1 MSRPCRYRDAPMAC
15 RDDGRVVLRSLAG
28 RVPLLTL
35 QATRPPGKLAAYVR
49 YILRNDRTPVLV
61 CQRDTVQVW
70 DRPFR
75 QAGSVT
81 EAIRAEITAERV
93 VLARLRDP
101 SNGYFR
107 IGKISR
113 LRSRNDRTRGLSSV
127 HRHIRRRRECGSLRA
142 ALAAARCR
150 WSGNASVLTYRGL
163 AVQSGGYGDV
173 GATPVWSDGSLLGNY
188 LLQRPPQSAACC
200 SSWANWVRYS
210 SA

>member
-81 EAIRAEITAERV
+81 EAIRAEVTAERV
-93 VLARLRDP
+93 VLALLSDP

-113 LRSRNDRTRGLSSV
+113 LRPRNDRTRGLSSV

-142 ALAAARCR
+142 ALAAALRP
-150 WSGNASVLTYRGL
+150 WAGNASVLTYRGL
-163 AVQSGGYGDV
+163 AVQRGGYGDV
-173 GATPVWSDGSLLGNY
+173 GAPTAVCLATIYCNA
-188 LLQRPPQSAACC
+188 PPQSAACC
-200 SSWANWVRYS
+200 SSWANCVRYS